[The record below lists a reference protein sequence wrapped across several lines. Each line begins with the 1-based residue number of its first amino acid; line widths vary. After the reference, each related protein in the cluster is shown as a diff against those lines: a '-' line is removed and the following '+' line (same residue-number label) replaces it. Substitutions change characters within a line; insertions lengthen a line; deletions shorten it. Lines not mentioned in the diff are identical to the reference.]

1 MKADTL
7 KFFSAVFENPKI
19 DLGLI
24 YPGSKIPKIPLCIG
38 PLVSELQNANPI
50 FRHPK
55 IADEKLQSISFHN
68 HLVARCNVE
77 NRCIE
82 APLNTTLRGGGL
94 MTSVAVTARGRGARS
109 LPQTPLDAATCP
121 HFHPQ
126 RNRISELSA
135 RRIFYF

>member
-1 MKADTL
+1 MEADTHNCFL
-7 KFFSAVFENPKI
+7 SYFEYLKI
-19 DLGLI
+19 DFGSI
-24 YPGSKIPKIPLCIG
+24 YPGSKMPKIPLCIG
-38 PLVSELQNANPI
+38 PLVSKLQNANPI

-109 LPQTPLDAATCP
+109 LPETPLDAATCP

-135 RRIFYF
+135 ARIFYF